1 MPKLNP
7 TIVFRQFQNGKID
20 KTSAINYLE
29 AIIENGKDESQ
40 RLESIKLLGKI
51 GLNSNGFFKFLESIL
66 VSDSNELLRASAVKI
81 IIENFLE
88 KAENLI
94 KWTIEHENSMTCL
107 LEIFKSLQVIKNNE
121 SLNLISFLE
130 ETIEKRFSNL
140 DFYERELMGL
150 GCLERYM
157 GKVQPYLSDMTLFYD
172 IDLEETENLIVEF
185 ETLLRNPEL
194 KHLSV
199 EYGKILRKLGGFY
212 LVPDRNEDNIEERR
226 LNILFRVS
234 MLGVKID
241 PKNKGLWL
249 NLGYAYEQ
257 KAEIDKAIDAFTNAL
272 NLNNLNDKAVFN
284 NLIDLYDKKARK
296 LIKAREYE
304 KALEIYENKII
315 NYVKNKRYLQ
325 KLSFL
330 YKELNIIDRGIETFR
345 QIIESNPKNT
355 AAWYE
360 LGTLYKR
367 IKDYNIALEA
377 FNQVLNFDPKN
388 LATFYEIGSIY
399 SICNNYDKAIEA
411 YKRVLKVEL
420 REFNVWN
427 FLIFFYNLMGNQDK
441 ANDAFNKNLDL
452 YKEFSNPCN
461 QLGYALYDK
470 GMYHEAIELAQIS
483 LESNEIDVTVHM
495 HKKENIKNLNLFYK
509 YLAEFKSK
517 IFNPLDVINYEQ
529 ELKKL
534 IDLIRELIKSAKR

>member
-1 MPKLNP
+1 L
-7 TIVFRQFQNGKID
+7 KI
-20 KTSAINYLE
+20 
-29 AIIENGKDESQ
+29 
-40 RLESIKLLGKI
+40 
-51 GLNSNGFFKFLESIL
+51 
-66 VSDSNELLRASAVKI
+66 
-81 IIENFLE
+81 LE

-107 LEIFKSLQVIKNNE
+107 LEMFKSLQVIKNNE

-140 DFYERELMGL
+140 DFYERERMGL
-150 GCLERYM
+150 GCLERYI
-157 GKVQPYLSDMTLFYD
+157 GKIQPYLSDMTLFYD
-172 IDLEETENLIVEF
+172 LSLKETEKLIDEF
-185 ETLLRNPEL
+185 ESLLSDSNLEQNYPD
-194 KHLSV
+194 
-199 EYGKILRKLGGFY
+199 YGKILKELGDIY
-212 LVPDRNEDNIEERR
+212 REPEKNEDNLREKC

-241 PKNKGLWL
+241 TKNRGLWL

-257 KAEIDKAIDAFTNAL
+257 KAEIDKAIDAFNNAL
-272 NLNNLNDKAVFN
+272 NLNNIKNKAVFN

-296 LIKAREYE
+296 LIKAGEYE

-330 YKELNIIDRGIETFR
+330 YKELNIINRGFETFR

-367 IKDYNIALEA
+367 IKDYNNALEA

-441 ANDAFNKNLDL
+441 ANDAFNKNLNL
-452 YKEFSNPCN
+452 YKEFSNPFN

-483 LESNEIDVTVHM
+483 LESNEIDFTMHM

-534 IDLIRELIKSAKR
+534 IYLFRELIKSARR